1 MGVMCGMRRIALTAV
16 SVTVLTLSGCVRSL
30 NDDSAYVML
39 PESGWVYG
47 DMITFNLT
55 HIDSVSE
62 GSLTI
67 AVSHDSSYLYSNLWL
82 EISSVEDDNHVVRDT
97 VEFQMADSAGNWRGT
112 GLTPEI
118 ELEMPVGCIR
128 HVSGRPNNV
137 RYLMRCD
144 TLRGMSKIGLFFRR
158 DLTEDETQ

>member
-55 HIDSVSE
+55 HIDSVS
-62 GSLTI
+62 
-67 AVSHDSSYLYSNLWL
+67 AVSYTH
-82 EISSVEDDNHVVRDT
+82 
-97 VEFQMADSAGNWRGT
+97 
-112 GLTPEI
+112 
-118 ELEMPVGCIR
+118 
-128 HVSGRPNNV
+128 
-137 RYLMRCD
+137 
-144 TLRGMSKIGLFFRR
+144 LRAH
-158 DLTEDETQ
+158 ET